1 MANFK
6 LLTLALA
13 LASSS
18 AFAGYAQ
25 LAPPVGWS
33 QGGSAASTFNFAKVA
48 ANDATFTFN
57 TVRTT
62 ASLNVGGRAVTMPAT
77 MRFAANA
84 GRFAATAAFG
94 SPLLFAGLTAG
105 AIAYKYYTD
114 NNIEVKDGVW
124 QKKTKSDGAVCTV
137 DCKEYRFTLGGKL
150 GSWSATPSA
159 AFSSAFVYLVPG
171 KIGDYTVS
179 YNNKGCVGTV
189 CSYSITSQYK
199 DAQPVTD
206 LPRSYNPEVRSIP
219 PYNTSE
225 TRYDK
230 LTKEQFEDEM
240 APKPVPDHVPEHFPV
255 PVEWPVE
262 PPIVNP
268 SPGPSP
274 QPQPLRVPQGDPQ
287 PIPGTDPRQWRSPA
301 IDIVPSPTAN
311 DPWRIDVQPKDIIKT
326 DPTPLPETAPV
337 PVPTP
342 DAPGDATAPPTE
354 QTDFCKA
361 NPEVLAC
368 AKPELDTPEEDQTPT
383 KNKDISI
390 SPAGGFG
397 SGGSC
402 PSGKTLKAAG
412 IQLSYQPV
420 CDFMSAMRPVVI
432 ALAWLG
438 AGLILLGLRGQT
450 S

>member
-1 MANFK
+1 MVNFK

-13 LASSS
+13 LVSGS

-25 LAPPVGWS
+25 LAPPPGWS
-33 QGGSAASTFNFAKVA
+33 QGGSAASTFNFTKIA
-48 ANDATFTFN
+48 ANDAVFTAN

-62 ASLNVGGRAVTMPAT
+62 ASLNVGGRMVTMPAT

-94 SPLLFAGLTAG
+94 SPMVFLGLAAG
-105 AIAYKYYTD
+105 AAAYKYYTD
-114 NNIEVKDGVW
+114 NDIEVKDGVW
-124 QKKTKSDGAVCTV
+124 QKKTKSDGINCLS
-137 DCKEYRFTLGGKL
+137 DCYEYAFQSNSGTRVGNFTDVYSSMVAGGNYISGGVEHTNTL
-150 GSWSATPSA
+150 I
-159 AFSSAFVYLVPG
+159 G
-171 KIGDYTVS
+171 KHPDFTFDV
-179 YNNKGCVGTV
+179 KVGT
-189 CSYSITSQYK
+189 YTYHLGF
-199 DAQPVTD
+199 DR
-206 LPRSYNPEVRSIP
+206 RSVP

-230 LTKEQFEDEM
+230 LTKEQFEDYM

-262 PPIVNP
+262 KPIVNP

-287 PIPGTDPRQWRSPA
+287 PIPGTDPRQYRSPA
-301 IDIVPSPTAN
+301 IDIVPSPTAT
-311 DPWRIDVQPKDIIKT
+311 DPWRIDIQPKDIIKT

-342 DAPGDATAPPTE
+342 DTPPDTTAPPTE

-368 AKPELDTPEEDQTPT
+368 AKPELDTPDEDQTPS

-402 PSGKTLKAAG
+402 PSGKTLKAMNY
-412 IQLSYQPV
+412 QLSYQPV

-432 ALAWLG
+432 ALAWLS